1 MFTSPFTSPFTS
13 SAATTIGTP
22 ATLAGTIL
30 DRHGATVDALS
41 AIIHH
46 PRSLARPTATWRPPV
61 KSLPR
66 FDGGPQL
73 SAAVTRR
80 RVGPRARARI
90 LGYGE
95 TQVPA
100 YLIELRITDA
110 SGLPA
115 DRRYTEAWVR
125 ALVPEDAIDAVHE
138 LPAARSASYVWLVDG
153 QFNPIASPPS
163 MFEGLSAA

>member
-1 MFTSPFTSPFTS
+1 MFTS
-13 SAATTIGTP
+13 TISTP
-22 ATLAGTIL
+22 AALADTIL
-30 DRHGATVDALS
+30 DRHRATVDALA

-46 PRSLARPTATWRPPV
+46 PRSLARPTASWRPPV

-90 LGYGE
+90 RGYGE

-100 YLIELRITDA
+100 YLVELRITDT

-138 LPAARSASYVWLVDG
+138 LPAARAASYVWLVDG

>member
-1 MFTSPFTSPFTS
+1 MLTS
-13 SAATTIGTP
+13 STAPTARTISTP
-22 ATLAGTIL
+22 AALAEEIGR
-30 DRHGATVDALS
+30 RHGGAVDALA
-41 AIIHH
+41 AIMHH

-61 KSLPR
+61 KALPR
-66 FDGGPQL
+66 FGGGPQL
-73 SAAVTRR
+73 TAAITRR

-100 YLIELRITDA
+100 YLIELRLTDS

-138 LPAARSASYVWLVDG
+138 LPSARAATYVWLVDG
-153 QFNPIASPPS
+153 RFNPIASPPS
-163 MFEGLSAA
+163 MFEGLTAA

>member
-1 MFTSPFTSPFTS
+1 M
-13 SAATTIGTP
+13 
-22 ATLAGTIL
+22 
-30 DRHGATVDALS
+30 
-41 AIIHH
+41 
-46 PRSLARPTATWRPPV
+46 

-90 LGYGE
+90 RGYGE

-100 YLIELRITDA
+100 YLVELRITDT

-138 LPAARSASYVWLVDG
+138 LPAARAASYVWLVDG